1 MNWVAYG
8 WLALAVAAIWGAV
21 VGLLVYG
28 LGDVP
33 YEIALMAREA
43 ERDHAVHYQAF
54 LSAAGSGYVV
64 TAPRHSLLAQA
75 VIWSH
80 DWGGN
85 LPVIAGAAATAAMLV
100 ALPTLYCAG
109 PLTLRVWRFSMTC
122 FAPSRRR
129 LAVPLPLATPGR

>member
-8 WLALAVAAIWGAV
+8 WLTLAVAAIWGAV
-21 VGLLVYG
+21 VGLVVYG

-33 YEIALMAREA
+33 YEVALMALEA
-43 ERDHAVHYQAF
+43 ERDHAVEYQAF

-64 TAPRHSLLAQA
+64 PAPRPSLLAQA
-75 VIWSH
+75 VIWFH

-100 ALPTLYCAG
+100 AQPTLYCAG
-109 PLTLRVWRFSMTC
+109 LLRCGCGGSQ
-122 FAPSRRR
+122 
-129 LAVPLPLATPGR
+129 